1 MNMRYSKISGWGK
14 YVPEKVLTNFDLEKM
29 VDTSDE
35 WITQRTGIKER
46 HIAGDDETTS
56 TMAVAAARKALD
68 VAGLTPTDLDLIIV
82 STSSPDHL
90 VPIVSS
96 TVQHQLGAT
105 CPAFSVV
112 TGCTGFVYGLATG
125 HQFIAT
131 GTYDHVLVIG
141 VELITRFI
149 DWSDRNT
156 CVLFGDGA
164 GAVVLSPSNTPTGV
178 KAIDLGS
185 DGAKGMSLTVPGLG
199 SAMKID
205 HDMIERGDHYL
216 KMDGPTVFKF
226 ATRVM
231 PRSTLKVL
239 ENAGMTIN
247 DVDLLIPHQAN
258 ARIVDLAVR
267 RLGISPDK
275 VFLNL
280 QKYGNTSAASI
291 PLALVE
297 AYEAGRIKEGD
308 HVCMVSFGAGLTWA
322 SAVVQWGQPLG
333 DTAEIV
339 DEDLVWDIDALRRRL
354 ARASTSARV
363 KARTLMEETSYKA
376 SLLMLPLYTSVGR
389 RLPWK
394 RNKSTDK

>member
-1 MNMRYSKISGWGK
+1 MKLRYSRISGWGK
-14 YVPEKVLTNFDLEKM
+14 YVPEKVVTNFDLEKM

-46 HIAGDDETTS
+46 RIAAENETTS
-56 TMAVAAARKALD
+56 TMAVAAAQKALA
-68 VAGLTPTDLDLIIV
+68 VAGLTPADLDLIIV

-105 CPAFSVV
+105 CPAFTVV

-131 GTYDHVLVIG
+131 GAYDNVLVIG
-141 VELITRFI
+141 VELISRFV
-149 DWSDRNT
+149 DWTDRNT

-199 SAMKID
+199 TAMKLD
-205 HDMIERGDHYL
+205 HDMIDRGDHYL
-216 KMDGPTVFKF
+216 KMDGRTVFKF

-231 PRSTLKVL
+231 PQSTLKVL
-239 ENAGMTIN
+239 ENAGMTI
-247 DVDLLIPHQAN
+247 DDIDLLIPHQAN

-297 AYEAGRIKEGD
+297 AYESGRIKEGD

-322 SAVVQWGQPLG
+322 SAIVQWGQPLG
-333 DTAEIV
+333 NSAEIV
-339 DEDLVWDIDALRRRL
+339 DEDLIWDIDALRRKL
-354 ARASTSARV
+354 ARASTGVRV

-376 SLLMLPLYTSVGR
+376 SSLMLPLYTSVGR
-389 RLPWK
+389 RLPWSK
-394 RNKSTDK
+394 KKEK